1 MQRRRRAWMHRRR
14 RAWMHRRP
22 TPRRRA
28 PVRSQWGLLLLRAG
42 CTAPLGAP
50 GRPAPRSRVC
60 RRTLCPRVSRAGA
73 VVIEVSVF
81 VFIQVWCAAAV
92 CSRTSSAMA
101 SAEASV
107 SACAAL
113 QQPERALGQRES
125 TPLSAPLSIWS
136 CHSRSPLAASRRGLL
151 VFSVEDPHLERASR
165 RDAWRLLRLLS
176 GLGYDPRHASGSSG
190 RRLTGT
196 VVTRR

>member
-1 MQRRRRAWMHRRR
+1 MG
-14 RAWMHRRP
+14 
-22 TPRRRA
+22 TE
-28 PVRSQWGLLLLRAG
+28 
-42 CTAPLGAP
+42 
-50 GRPAPRSRVC
+50 GR
-60 RRTLCPRVSRAGA
+60 
-73 VVIEVSVF
+73 VF
-81 VFIQVWCAAAV
+81 CETVWCAAAV
-92 CSRTSSAMA
+92 CSRTSSAIA

-151 VFSVEDPHLERASR
+151 VFSVEDPHLEGAGRRA
-165 RDAWRLLRLLS
+165 AWRLLRLLG
-176 GLGYDPRHASGSSG
+176 GLGYEPRYPLDPQGLSG

-196 VVTRR
+196 ARGAVYCAEAHQEQTGVQFRDPSQLNSSRRRGSDFRV